1 MRYADVVW
9 EAASHVVAQMG
20 AFRFSSLH
28 VRRNELQYKNEF
40 TSANQTLG
48 NIEPLLRRGD
58 CIATRD
64 QAVRCSLRTSRR
76 DGQASRYTSPPTRRG
91 RRSSIASERR
101 TRASTAGSDASG
113 VAATR

>member
-40 TSANQTLG
+40 TSANQTLS

-58 CIATRD
+58 CIATRPGRE
-64 QAVRCSLRTSRR
+64 VLFTHF
-76 DGQASRYTSPPTRRG
+76 SPGWTGEPLYIATDETRP
-91 RRSSIASERR
+91 AFFDCF
-101 TRASTAGSDASG
+101 RATHP
-113 VAATR
+113 RLYRWF

>member
-1 MRYADVVW
+1 M
-9 EAASHVVAQMG
+9 VAQMG

-40 TSANQTLG
+40 TSANQTLS

-64 QAVRCSLRTSRR
+64 QAVRCSLFTHF
-76 DGQASRYTSPPTRRG
+76 SPGWTGEPLYIATDETRP
-91 RRSSIASERR
+91 AFFDCF
-101 TRASTAGSDASG
+101 RATHP
-113 VAATR
+113 RLYRWF